1 MKEKNKFVFGK
12 DNYIFILSGIIVT
25 IIGFLLMIGGGQ
37 DDPNTFNADELFS
50 KVRITI
56 APFLVILGYVIVI
69 YGIMKKR
76 SVSK

>member
-1 MKEKNKFVFGK
+1 
-12 DNYIFILSGIIVT
+12 
-25 IIGFLLMIGGGQ
+25 MIGGGQ
-37 DDPNTFNADELFS
+37 DDPNAFNADELFS